1 MVSIERAWARVQ
13 AQIKAGNLDEYKGVS
28 LEQLRFLVFG
38 QTLVVS
44 AAVGT
49 VGPVANQFPE
59 GAIILGITATSFTT
73 TPAANNAFLMRK
85 GFALSFAFAGGDSIT
100 PGGPITAEALLGTG
114 EQSIFPSKELIIRPA
129 QSILAT
135 GQNLTSDNITIEIAY
150 HSLVRR

>member
-13 AQIKAGNLDEYKGVS
+13 AQIKAGNLDEYRGVA

-38 QTLVVS
+38 QQLAVS
-44 AAVGT
+44 AAVGL
-49 VGPVANQFPE
+49 VGPVANLFPE
-59 GAIILGITATSFTT
+59 GAIILGIAASSFLTA
-73 TPAANNAFLMRK
+73 PAANNAFLQRK

-100 PGGPITAEALLGTG
+100 PGGPINGEALIGSG

-135 GQNLTSDNITIEIAY
+135 AQNLTSDNITVSIAY
-150 HSLVRR
+150 HALVRR